1 MSPLATPFATAFAA
15 CIASIVGPG
24 LGVSGTTSITTTR
37 GLRVWS
43 AVQA

>member
-1 MSPLATPFATAFAA
+1 MSPLATPFAA
-15 CIASIVGPG
+15 CTASIAGPG
-24 LGVSGTTSITTTR
+24 LGVSGTTTITTTR